1 MDGLISGGLK
11 TGGGFNVGFYSMLN
25 AISYLEYMAAHS
37 MNFCRTGWALW
48 SNWLGFLKKWICISC
63 KMKNTQT
70 LASALRRIV
79 SLLNECIPKWILET
93 STPVPRLLVN
103 CRWSLLYGSVQI
115 TDRPFFLGL
124 CFINWFRAPVGN
136 DFIWFHSDLFRWI
149 FTRGGFTNTWNNRK
163 HVMY

>member
-11 TGGGFNVGFYSMLN
+11 TGGGGFNVGFYSMVN

-48 SNWLGFLKKWICISC
+48 LNWLGFFKKWICISC

-93 STPVPRLLVN
+93 STPVLRLLVN
-103 CRWSLLYGSVQI
+103 CRWSTNLLTGL
-115 TDRPFFLGL
+115 FFLDCVSSIIGFGPL
-124 CFINWFRAPVGN
+124 LVTILSGFIAISSDESLPVAVSQTPE
-136 DFIWFHSDLFRWI
+136 IIES
-149 FTRGGFTNTWNNRK
+149 T
-163 HVMY
+163 